1 MAFPASPTDK
11 QTYTT
16 ALNTFYQYDS
26 TRQAWLINS
35 AGAGTYYGTSSTP
48 PSATGLSDGSLY
60 VQYSA

>member
-35 AGAGTYYGTSSTP
+35 AGAGTISTRKCLQD
-48 PSATGLSDGSLY
+48 A
-60 VQYSA
+60 